1 MWLAAWIGAALAG
14 TPIAVV
20 ISDDIAAYEEPVD
33 SFLADVDGQTTVYR
47 LHGREAEA
55 TAVSARLVADPPQV
69 VFAVGAKAAWT
80 ARRALPQV
88 PIVYAAVR
96 DPARYGIAG
105 TMVTGVTM
113 TVPPETTLSQFVA
126 FFPDAKQIGVVA
138 GPALGADAEADL
150 VRAAGDVGVTLEI
163 LRVAA
168 ARDVRGALHG
178 ARDIDALW
186 LLPEVDLLTATAFRT
201 LLEEARRRQ
210 LPLMVD
216 TPTLVRAGATFAVV
230 PDPVGVGQQAAGM
243 VQVILDGAYPS
254 DIEPEAPLGRKVAL
268 NRRALEQAGLVFDPL
283 LADFVDILVQ

>member
-1 MWLAAWIGAALAG
+1 MWLAAWIGTALAA

-20 ISDDIAAYEEPVD
+20 ISDDIAAYEEPVA

-55 TAVSARLVADPPQV
+55 AAVSARLASDPPQI

-88 PIVYAAVR
+88 PVVYAAVR
-96 DPARYGIAG
+96 DPARYGIVG
-105 TMVTGVTM
+105 PMVTGVTM
-113 TVPPETTLSQFVA
+113 AVPPETTLSQFVA
-126 FFPDAKQIGVVA
+126 FFPDAKRIGVVG
-138 GPALGADAEADL
+138 GPALGAEAEADL
-150 VRAAGDVGVTLEI
+150 VRAAGDVGVTLAI
-163 LRVAA
+163 LRVEGG
-168 ARDVRGALHG
+168 RDVRGALHA

-186 LLPEVDLLTATAFRT
+186 LLPEVELLTPNVFRT
-201 LLEEARRRQ
+201 LLEDSRRRQ

-254 DIEPEAPLGRKVAL
+254 DIDREAPLGRKVAL
-268 NRRALEQAGLVFDPL
+268 NRRAMEQAGLVFDPL
-283 LADFVDILVQ
+283 LADFVDILVD